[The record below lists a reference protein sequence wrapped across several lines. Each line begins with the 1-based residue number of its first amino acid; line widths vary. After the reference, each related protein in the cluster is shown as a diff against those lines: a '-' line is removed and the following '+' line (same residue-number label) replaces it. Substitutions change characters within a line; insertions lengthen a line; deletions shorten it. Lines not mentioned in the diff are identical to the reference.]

1 MSPSWLN
8 LSFLNLRIL
17 CHYTAYVSK
26 GDEDIV
32 RRLSELSH
40 RSRFV
45 EVPFDVERRQS
56 LEVLMNT
63 VAGDDDNDEEEL
75 KQTCRM
81 IDVFESMVPHRE
93 KVGFLICCP
102 RAMARFCNAPFK
114 QITRGFI
121 DEGRLHVV
129 VGEMHIDLIA
139 LHSDKANAAI
149 VRKFHS
155 AVDFDVEVQEETA
168 LEIRATLLGAYPPM
182 SLFVARRITDSTE
195 PTGDEQNVQ
204 LCVGGVFR
212 L

>member
-1 MSPSWLN
+1 MAEFAVSQPA
-8 LSFLNLRIL
+8 
-17 CHYTAYVSK
+17 CTAFYLAFISK
-26 GDEDIV
+26 APENDV
-32 RRLSELSH
+32 RRLSKS
-40 RSRFV
+40 SRGGSIV
-45 EVPFDVERRQS
+45 EVPFDIRLRQN
-56 LEVLMNT
+56 LDIIMNT
-63 VAGDDDNDEEEL
+63 VAGIDYNGEEEL
-75 KQTCRM
+75 KQACRM
-81 IDVFESMVPHRE
+81 IEVVESMVPQRE
-93 KVGFLICCP
+93 KLGFLVCCQQ
-102 RAMARFCNAPFK
+102 AMARFCNAPFK

-121 DEGRLHVV
+121 DNEMLHVIV
-129 VGEMHIDLIA
+129 SEMHIDLIA